1 MANDSIL
8 GVKTTLLKR
17 AWSQRLEVGGAL
29 LYWLGIA
36 HGYSALTRPS
46 GAIILMYH
54 SVAPD
59 ALTAF
64 IDPPNRVAPPLFERQ
79 MAFLHQH
86 RRVVSLSALLA
97 QLESG
102 QSPAAGT
109 VCITFDDGYR
119 DVLTTAAPILERYGL
134 PATMFVLTGYIDRA
148 ENMWADALHRMF
160 EQRTA
165 GTLHLPAIGLAAD
178 IADGR
183 QRAAARNALHKHL
196 LEAAHAERCAVLNEV
211 ERQLKPS
218 GPAPRLTMNWDELR
232 ELARRYPR
240 FEIGG
245 HSRNHIDLHMHR
257 GEVAHAEIAGCAADL
272 RRELER
278 EPQHFAF
285 PYQRWCEETRAMVRE
300 AGWRSALG
308 QNKDYRIGLST
319 DRYVMARAETP
330 MSMTALRFRTSAA
343 FPGAL
348 ALLGMH

>member
-8 GVKTTLLKR
+8 GVHSARLKH
-17 AWSQRLEVGGAL
+17 AWSQRKETAGAI

-64 IDPPNRVAPPLFERQ
+64 IDPPNRVAPRLFERQ
-79 MAFLHQH
+79 MAFLQRH

-97 QLESG
+97 QLEAG
-102 QSPAAGT
+102 ESPAGGT

-134 PATMFVLTGYIDRA
+134 PATMFVLTGHIDRT
-148 ENMWADALHRMF
+148 ETMWADALHRMF
-160 EQRTA
+160 AQRTA
-165 GTLHLPAIGLAAD
+165 ATLRLPAIGLAAD
-178 IADGR
+178 IADSR
-183 QRAAARNALHKHL
+183 QHAAARSVLDKHL
-196 LEAAHAERCAVLNEV
+196 LEASYAERCAVLNEV
-211 ERQLKPS
+211 ERQLKP
-218 GPAPRLTMNWDELR
+218 GGTAPRLTMNWDELR
-232 ELARRYPR
+232 ELARRFPR

-245 HSRNHIDLHMHR
+245 HSRNHIDLHRHR
-257 GEVAHAEIAGCAADL
+257 GEVARAEIAGCAEDL
-272 RRELER
+272 RRELGR

-285 PYQRWCEETRAMVRE
+285 PYQRWCEETRSLVRE
-300 AGWRSALG
+300 TGWRSALG
-308 QNKDYRIGLST
+308 KSKDYRIGLSS

-330 MSMTALRFRTSAA
+330 MSMTALRFRTSAG